1 MASPSHGL
9 ASETLKEVRFDSEV
23 LLRESIQRLHLWI
36 EKYVRDRLGEYV
48 SGYDFRD
55 RLFGRLV
62 DRIDKSMEPDEVDNH
77 TKQMLKW
84 LVHEDQRAAFR
95 RSQVVVADQR
105 IERLPDPN
113 SLKFSEQLD
122 IESQMRVL
130 LDRIPPELRP
140 VIDDLY
146 GLHGERVKSRK
157 EVAKQLGWKRNTLDQ
172 KLRRLYLDLRRFL
185 DG

>member
-1 MASPSHGL
+1 LAASSHSWT
-9 ASETLKEVRFDSEV
+9 SETFKEDRFDSEV
-23 LLRESIQRLHLWI
+23 SLRESIQRLHFWI
-36 EKYVRDRLGEYV
+36 EKYARDRLGECV
-48 SGYDFRD
+48 SAYDFRD
-55 RLFGRLV
+55 RLFSRLV
-62 DRIDKSMEPDEVDNH
+62 DRIEKGMEPDEIDDH
-77 TKQMLKW
+77 TKQMMKW
-84 LVHEDQRAAFR
+84 LVHEDQRTAFR

-105 IERLPDPN
+105 IEHLPDPN

-140 VIDDLY
+140 AIDDLY

-172 KLRRLYLDLRRFL
+172 KLRRLYLDLRQFL